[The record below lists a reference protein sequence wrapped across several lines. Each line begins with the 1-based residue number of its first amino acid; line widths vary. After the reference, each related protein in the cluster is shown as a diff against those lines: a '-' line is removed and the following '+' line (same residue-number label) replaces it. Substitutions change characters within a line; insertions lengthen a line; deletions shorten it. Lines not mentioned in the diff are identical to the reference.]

1 MTADK
6 TAVESFEKHYLSNPL
21 PNGKSPEAGL
31 LAAWEIV
38 WKIIDNAL
46 LRAEVRPLRVDAKIF
61 ASRIGWGQHRCVS
74 TALRTSRSRSFGVQL

>member
-1 MTADK
+1 MVVEK
-6 TAVESFEKHYLSNPL
+6 TVVESFEKHYLDNPL

-46 LRAEVRPLRVDAKIF
+46 LRQEVRPLKVDAKIF
-61 ASRIGWGQHRCVS
+61 ASRIGWAAHR
-74 TALRTSRSRSFGVQL
+74 